1 MIKLAWLA
9 PSAGPAAHQPSI
21 VLVDDD
27 PLARAV
33 MDRMLRAEGYSNL
46 LHAPSGEEAVRLAQE
61 KRPDLILLDIM
72 LPGMDG
78 YEVAASLKANPAT
91 RAIPIIMVT
100 SLQDRSSL
108 LLGLRAGVEEF
119 LTKPVDHLELAVRV
133 RNLLRLKDYN
143 DFLADHAR
151 ILEREVRERTA
162 ALRDSYRDTIYV
174 LTQAAEYKDEVT
186 GGHVQRL
193 SFYTAL
199 LAEELGMSADFA
211 DAIFYASPMH
221 DIGKIGIPDHV
232 LMKRGP
238 LTEEE
243 WGIMRSHSA
252 LGARILHHASSPY
265 LRMGAEIALHHHER
279 WDGGGYP
286 NGLRGHAIPMS
297 ARIMAVCDQ
306 YDALRSRRPYKEPL
320 DHATTLAVLTEGDG
334 RTQPGHF
341 DPQVLAA
348 FEKISDRFEE
358 IFSTVAA
365 TG

>member
-1 MIKLAWLA
+1 MTKLVALEPSTEA
-9 PSAGPAAHQPSI
+9 PVHSHRI
-21 VLVDDD
+21 LLVDDD
-27 PLARAV
+27 PATVRV
-33 MDRMLRAEGYSNL
+33 MAAMLRAQGYHDVT
-46 LHAPSGEEAVRLAQE
+46 HAASGEEALRAVGE
-61 KRPDLILLDIM
+61 KRPDLILLDVM

-78 YEVAASLKANPAT
+78 YEVAARVKDDPAT
-91 RAIPIIMVT
+91 QAIPIIMVT
-100 SLQDRSSL
+100 TLQDRQSR
-108 LLGLRAGVEEF
+108 LLGLKAGVEEF
-119 LTKPVDHLELAVRV
+119 LTKPADRVELTVRV
-133 RNLLRLKDYN
+133 RNLLRIKDYN

-186 GGHVQRL
+186 GAHVQRL

-232 LMKRGP
+232 LMKEGP
-238 LTEEE
+238 LTEKE

-286 NGLRGHAIPMS
+286 NALSGHAIPMS

-306 YDALRSRRPYKEPL
+306 YDALRSRRPYKGAL
-320 DHATTLAVLTEGDG
+320 DHDTTLAILTEGDG

-341 DPQVLAA
+341 DPQVLAT
-348 FEKISDRFEE
+348 FESISGRFAE
-358 IFSTVAA
+358 IFDT
-365 TG
+365 

>member
-1 MIKLAWLA
+1 MTKLATLGH
-9 PSAGPAAHQPSI
+9 PGPADAASRRI
-21 VLVDDD
+21 LLVDDD
-27 PLARAV
+27 PVSLRV
-33 MDRMLRAEGYSNL
+33 TDLMLRAEGYGNL
-46 LHAPSGEEAVRLAQE
+46 DHASSGEEALRRMSAA
-61 KRPDLILLDIM
+61 RPDLLLLDVM

-78 YEVAASLKANPAT
+78 YEVAQRVKENSAT
-91 RAIPIIMVT
+91 QAVPIIMLT
-100 SLQDRSSL
+100 SLQDRQSR

-119 LTKPVDHLELAVRV
+119 LTKPVDRVELAVRV
-133 RNLLRLKDYN
+133 RNLLRLKEYS
-143 DFLADHAR
+143 DFLADHAA
-151 ILEREVRERTA
+151 ILESEVRERTA
-162 ALRDSYRDTIYV
+162 ALRNSYRDTIYV

-186 GGHVQRL
+186 GAHVQRL

-199 LAEELGMSADFA
+199 LAEELGMSAEFS

-232 LMKRGP
+232 LMKKGP
-238 LTEEE
+238 LTEQE

-286 NGLRGHAIPMS
+286 NGLSGHAIPMS

-306 YDALRSRRPYKEPL
+306 YDALRSRRPYKDAL
-320 DHATTLAVLTEGDG
+320 DHDATLAILTEGDG
-334 RTQPGHF
+334 RTLPGHF
-341 DPQVLAA
+341 DPQVLAT
-348 FEKISDRFEE
+348 FERISGRFAE
-358 IFSTVAA
+358 IYQTVAV